1 MRYLRGRL
9 ADLPVRAVL
18 LSFDANCPACSTL
31 RAVTVVPATTVY
43 ATLRGF
49 RALGLDA
56 GRLARAVDLPEERP
70 EDPFAV
76 MPDGTFGQLWAA
88 AFEADSRPHLPVLV
102 GRAIPFGAFGLTDY
116 LVGSAPT
123 VGKGLAT
130 LATYFRLVSP
140 TARLELEEGRVRIR
154 NRLPS
159 PTDAVSDAFTLAVI
173 AARFSARLPA
183 CSPLAVH
190 LVQPSGV
197 PVEPFERAFGCTVRL
212 GQPQSVIV
220 FPPGAWTLPLRRP
233 DPALHTTLK
242 ALANRA
248 DVRSYAASPLAY
260 AIRLRLPEA
269 LQAGC
274 AGAEEI
280 AGSLNMSLRT
290 LQRRL
295 ADEGTRF
302 KEVLDEYRREE
313 AVRALKAGA
322 TNAEVAARLGYTEP
336 TSFTR
341 AFRRW
346 YGVAPSCWQRDH
358 RNTAL

>member
-1 MRYLRGRL
+1 MSQRP
-9 ADLPVRAVL
+9 AAPPVLPA
-18 LSFDANCPACSTL
+18 S
-31 RAVTVVPATTVY
+31 TVY
-43 ATLRGF
+43 ATLSGC

-56 GRLARAVDLPEERP
+56 EGLARAVGLPDEP
-70 EDPFAV
+70 PDDPFAV
-76 MPDGTFGQLWAA
+76 VSEGAFGRLWAA
-88 AFEADSRPHLPVLV
+88 AFRADPRPHLPVLV

-116 LVGSAPT
+116 LVGSAST
-123 VGKGLAT
+123 VGDGLAT

-140 TARLELEEGRVRIR
+140 TARLELGEERVRIR
-154 NRLPS
+154 NVPPS

-183 CSPLAVH
+183 CSPREVH

-197 PVEPFERAFGCTVRL
+197 PTEPFEQAFGCAVRL
-212 GQPQSVIV
+212 GQPHSAIA
-220 FPPGAWTLPLRRP
+220 FPPGAWTLPLKRT
-233 DPALHTTLK
+233 DPALHATLK

-248 DVRSYAASPLAY
+248 DVRSYATAPLTY

-269 LQAGC
+269 LRAGR
-274 AGAEEI
+274 AGAREM
-280 AGSLNMSLRT
+280 AGSLHMSLRT

-302 KEVLDEYRREE
+302 QEVLDEYRREE
-313 AVRALKAGA
+313 AARCLNAGA
-322 TNAEVAARLGYTEP
+322 TGAEVAAQLGYTEP

-346 YGVAPSCWQRDH
+346 YGTAPSRWQP
-358 RNTAL
+358 LP